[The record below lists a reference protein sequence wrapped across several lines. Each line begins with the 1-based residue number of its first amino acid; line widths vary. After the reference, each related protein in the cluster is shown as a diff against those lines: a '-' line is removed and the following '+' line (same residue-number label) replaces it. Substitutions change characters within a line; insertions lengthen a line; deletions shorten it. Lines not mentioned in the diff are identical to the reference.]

1 MRILLTAVLLMM
13 SMMTFAQSDYYTS
26 VDSQNGSVVFKGQ
39 ILFNDLQKE
48 PSFKWLESGINAYKP
63 DMQDMA
69 FLQQHLANYS
79 IVTVMGTWCEDS
91 QILVPKLLKVMGMV
105 NYPMPMYTMY
115 GVDRNKQTKYGESK
129 FYNITRVPAFILV
142 KDNEEVGRIT
152 ESVSKSIEADLRVI
166 IEKDIAKK

>member
-1 MRILLTAVLLMM
+1 MRILLTVIGLMM
-13 SMMTFAQSDYYTS
+13 GMTTFAQTDYSTS
-26 VDSQNGSVVFKGQ
+26 VDSQNGAVVYKGQ
-39 ILFNDLQKE
+39 FLFNDLQKE
-48 PSFKWLESGINAYKP
+48 PSFKWLASGIESYKP
-63 DMQDMA
+63 DMGDMA

-91 QILVPKLLKVMGMV
+91 QILLPRLLKVMGMV

-115 GVDRNKQTKYGESK
+115 GVDRSKQTKYGESK
-129 FYNITRVPAFILV
+129 FYNITRVPVFILV

-152 ESVSKSIEADLRVI
+152 ESVSKSIEADLRAI